1 MANLINFGILPLTF
15 ATKQDYDNINQGD
28 LIELE
33 TNELSET
40 LILKNKTKNI
50 EIKVN
55 LNLSKQEKEQIKAGG
70 KLAAIKTKQN

>member
-15 ATKQDYDNINQGD
+15 TDKQDYSNIDQGD
-28 LIELE
+28 MLELE
-33 TNELSET
+33 TNELAEK

-70 KLAAIKTKQN
+70 KLAAIKNKQK